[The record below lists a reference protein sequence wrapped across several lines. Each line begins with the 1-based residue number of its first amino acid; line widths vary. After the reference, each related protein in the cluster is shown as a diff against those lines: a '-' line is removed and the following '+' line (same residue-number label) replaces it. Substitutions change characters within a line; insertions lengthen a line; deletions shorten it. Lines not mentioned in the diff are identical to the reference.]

1 MRHNPVHATTDPDA
15 VRDLVRANP
24 WATIVS
30 SADGEL
36 VASHYPV
43 LLDEESEELAL
54 LTHVGR
60 PDEEVHG
67 FGDTEVLVIVQ
78 GLHGYVSPS
87 WYGPEGTR
95 APTWNFSVAHCHGVP
110 EVLGAEENLATLTRL
125 VERFEREV
133 EEPLYLDQEWG
144 AADRQGDGRAA
155 DPGHPVHLQAQ
166 AEPGQGRREPAPGDR
181 EAARARP
188 VRAPGAR
195 RRDGA
200 RVGGGARRRRGA
212 RVSAE
217 PEIVVSDAPERKRF
231 EVTVDGQLAGF
242 LVYRARE
249 GLIALIHTEVEDA
262 LRGPRPRRPA
272 RPLRPRPGPRARAS
286 PSSPSAPSSTTG
298 SSATAST
305 STSSRPQYRPSFE
318 L

>member
-30 SADGEL
+30 SGDGGL

-43 LLDEESEELAL
+43 LLDEASEELAL

-87 WYGPEGTR
+87 WYGPDATR

-110 EVLGAEENLATLTRL
+110 ELLGAEENLATLTRL

-144 AADRQGDGRAA
+144 AQIAKGTVGLRIPVTRFTCKRKLSQDKDDVSRRQVIAKLREPGPYEHPALADEMEREWEAERTAPAEGRA
-155 DPGHPVHLQAQ
+155 
-166 AEPGQGRREPAPGDR
+166 
-181 EAARARP
+181 
-188 VRAPGAR
+188 
-195 RRDGA
+195 
-200 RVGGGARRRRGA
+200 
-212 RVSAE
+212 
-217 PEIVVSDAPERKRF
+217 
-231 EVTVDGQLAGF
+231 
-242 LVYRARE
+242 
-249 GLIALIHTEVEDA
+249 
-262 LRGPRPRRPA
+262 
-272 RPLRPRPGPRARAS
+272 
-286 PSSPSAPSSTTG
+286 
-298 SSATAST
+298 
-305 STSSRPQYRPSFE
+305 
-318 L
+318 

>member
-30 SADGEL
+30 SAADGL

-43 LLDEESEELAL
+43 LLDEGSEELAL

-87 WYGPEGTR
+87 WYGPEGTE
-95 APTWNFSVAHCHGVP
+95 APTWNFSVAHCNGVP

-125 VERFEREV
+125 VETFERAV

-144 AADRQGDGRAA
+144 ARIAKGTVGLRIPVTRFVCKRKLSQDKDDVSRRQVIAKLREPGPYEHPALADEMEREWEAERAA
-155 DPGHPVHLQAQ
+155 AP
-166 AEPGQGRREPAPGDR
+166 AEE
-181 EAARARP
+181 RA
-188 VRAPGAR
+188 
-195 RRDGA
+195 
-200 RVGGGARRRRGA
+200 
-212 RVSAE
+212 
-217 PEIVVSDAPERKRF
+217 
-231 EVTVDGQLAGF
+231 
-242 LVYRARE
+242 
-249 GLIALIHTEVEDA
+249 
-262 LRGPRPRRPA
+262 
-272 RPLRPRPGPRARAS
+272 
-286 PSSPSAPSSTTG
+286 
-298 SSATAST
+298 
-305 STSSRPQYRPSFE
+305 
-318 L
+318 